1 MMAHFK
7 VLRSRRK
14 KYERLEN
21 QETTFSLDRKTFI
34 LKIYLNSNIVA
45 EKLDQFRFPGNC
57 PGPCFMVGGRATYPS
72 FKLTLTLTSYL
83 GQNVSL
89 AEG

>member
-1 MMAHFK
+1 MVEYTQFMNKELIVPFTILCKLSLSQRFLFKQTRLLHLAMMAHFK

-34 LKIYLNSNIVA
+34 L
-45 EKLDQFRFPGNC
+45 D
-57 PGPCFMVGGRATYPS
+57 
-72 FKLTLTLTSYL
+72 
-83 GQNVSL
+83 L
-89 AEG
+89 A

>member
-34 LKIYLNSNIVA
+34 LDLAYQQRNNNFPHLNSNIVA
-45 EKLDQFRFPGNC
+45 EKLHQFRFPGNC
-57 PGPCFMVGGRATYPS
+57 PPTPPLS
-72 FKLTLTLTSYL
+72 
-83 GQNVSL
+83 
-89 AEG
+89 